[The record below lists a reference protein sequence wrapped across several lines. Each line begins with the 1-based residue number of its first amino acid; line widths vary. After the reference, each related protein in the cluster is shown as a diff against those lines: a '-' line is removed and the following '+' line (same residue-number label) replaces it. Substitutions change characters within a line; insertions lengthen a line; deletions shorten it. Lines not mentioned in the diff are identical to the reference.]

1 MRPWAAAAI
10 LGMATGCE
18 AEASKVKPPDVS
30 FRVPSG
36 NRVAQA
42 APALP
47 KPDAPSP
54 LAAVLPTMGDLEK
67 QVAADSVAQYETAK
81 AVGDAMTMCTYAG
94 MVVAAFIQAKDAE
107 KAKAWKAI
115 EKSDCAKAGVP
126 SL

>member
-1 MRPWAAAAI
+1 MRLRVAVGIIGLAS
-10 LGMATGCE
+10 GCE
-18 AEASKVKPPDVS
+18 AKEADVKPPEAV
-30 FRVPSG
+30 FVLPSG
-36 NRVAQA
+36 HRTAPA

-47 KPDAPSP
+47 KPAAQSP
-54 LAAVLPTMGDLEK
+54 LAAILPTMGDLEK

-115 EKSDCAKAGVP
+115 EKADCAKAGMP
-126 SL
+126 Q

>member
-1 MRPWAAAAI
+1 MRLWAAAWI
-10 LGMATGCE
+10 LGLAVGCE

-30 FRVPSG
+30 FKVPAGHAS
-36 NRVAQA
+36 A

-115 EKSDCAKAGVP
+115 EKADCAKAGVP

>member
-1 MRPWAAAAI
+1 MRLWAAALV
-10 LGMATGCE
+10 LGLAAGCE
-18 AEASKVKPPDVS
+18 AKEADVKPPDVS
-30 FRVPSG
+30 FKVPAGRATAS
-36 NRVAQA
+36 AAA
-42 APALP
+42 APP

>member
-1 MRPWAAAAI
+1 MRLWAAVGVFGLAA
-10 LGMATGCE
+10 GCE

-36 NRVAQA
+36 NRVVQA

-47 KPDAPSP
+47 KPEAQSP
-54 LAAVLPTMGDLEK
+54 LAAILPTMGDLEK

-81 AVGDAMTMCTYAG
+81 AVGDPLTMCTYAG

-115 EKSDCAKAGVP
+115 EKADCAKAGMP